1 MRAKAALEGSSGV
14 EARRR
19 WRTKDRAEELNRG
32 KVGKTERERKR
43 RGGGT
48 EPCPPAGRLNS
59 GLFTAAG
66 GKNQL

>member
-19 WRTKDRAEELNRG
+19 RRTKDRAEELNRG
-32 KVGKTERERKR
+32 KVGKTERERG
-43 RGGGT
+43 GGGT
-48 EPCPPAGRLNS
+48 ELCPPAGRLNS

-66 GKNQL
+66 GENQL